1 MIPPQMVVMPNK
13 AGKRRPGTAGRKA
26 QVSFGKKMG
35 LGVQHGSGNIVGAHV
50 PNTVKASSQID
61 LEVSKLR
68 PRVIH

>member
-1 MIPPQMVVMPNK
+1 MVLMPGK
-13 AGKRRPGTAGRKA
+13 MGKRRPGTAGRKA
-26 QVSFGKKMG
+26 QVNFGKKMG
-35 LGVQHGSGNIVGAHV
+35 LPAPAQMVMGQM